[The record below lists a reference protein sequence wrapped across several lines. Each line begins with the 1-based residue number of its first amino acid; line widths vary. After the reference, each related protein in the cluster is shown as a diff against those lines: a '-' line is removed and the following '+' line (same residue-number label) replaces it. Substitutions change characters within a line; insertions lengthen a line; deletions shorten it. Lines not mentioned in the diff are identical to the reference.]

1 MSRIAILG
9 ARGRMGA
16 AFARQWAHQ
25 HEVTALAR
33 PELDLSDLAALER
46 LVKSLDY
53 DILVNAAA
61 STNVDR
67 CETERDEATT
77 VNATAVGLLARL
89 AAERDAR
96 LIHISTD
103 YVFDGEKDTPYV
115 ESDEARPLGHYGQT
129 KLDGERLALA
139 ASPRHVVARVS
150 WVFGPDKPS
159 FVDMIV
165 DRALKNPRVE
175 AIGDKTSS
183 PTSAEDSAEWL
194 AAFFDP
200 ATPGGLYHACNSGS
214 CTWQEYGQH
223 ALDCALQAGAPIQA
237 RTVEPI
243 PLASMKAFVAPRPR
257 QTALHTGKLTSVLGR
272 PPRSWQDAV
281 ADFIQRKFR

>member
-1 MSRIAILG
+1 M
-9 ARGRMGA
+9 
-16 AFARQWAHQ
+16 
-25 HEVTALAR
+25 
-33 PELDLSDLAALER
+33 
-46 LVKSLDY
+46 KSLDY

-103 YVFDGEKDTPYV
+103 YVFDGKRTRPT
-115 ESDEARPLGHYGQT
+115 SRATRHCPSATTARPSSM
-129 KLDGERLALA
+129 AS
-139 ASPRHVVARVS
+139 ASPLPPRPAMSSPAFPGSSARQAQLRRH
-150 WVFGPDKPS
+150 
-159 FVDMIV
+159 
-165 DRALKNPRVE
+165 DRRPGAEKSRVE
-175 AIGDKTSS
+175 AIADKTSS